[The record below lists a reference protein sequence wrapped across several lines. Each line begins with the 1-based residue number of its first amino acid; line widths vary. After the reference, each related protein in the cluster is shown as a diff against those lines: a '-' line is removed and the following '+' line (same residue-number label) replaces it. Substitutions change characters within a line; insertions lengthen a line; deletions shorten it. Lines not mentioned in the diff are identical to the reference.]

1 MTFVDQ
7 SCGLLWWDKLASESV
22 LANGIAQSE
31 IEPKI
36 GIASEN
42 REYVVKILVGLLA
55 DEYVLY
61 TKTRK
66 YHWNV
71 TGTRFQQ
78 LHEFFK
84 VQYTQ
89 LEVIV
94 DDVAERIPQLG
105 GKAVATLEE
114 FKQFTQ
120 LKEDAGQYPD
130 ANKMLSNLLDDHETI
145 IRSLR
150 TDGDACADKYHDMG
164 TNDFLIGLMELHE
177 KTAWMIRAHVE
188 GKSSK
193 VANI

>member
-1 MTFVDQ
+1 M
-7 SCGLLWWDKLASESV
+7 ASESV
-22 LANGIAQSE
+22 LADNIAKSK
-31 IEPKI
+31 IAPNI
-36 GIASEN
+36 GIASKN
-42 REYVVKILVGLLA
+42 REYVVKILATLLA

-71 TGTRFQQ
+71 TGSRFQQ

-114 FKQFTQ
+114 FKQFTR

-130 ANKMLSNLLDDHETI
+130 ANKMLSNLLNDHETI

-188 GKSSK
+188 EKSAQ
-193 VANI
+193 VTNI

>member
-1 MTFVDQ
+1 M
-7 SCGLLWWDKLASESV
+7 ASKSV
-22 LANGIAQSE
+22 LANSIAKGE
-31 IEPKI
+31 IAPNI
-36 GIASEN
+36 GIESEN
-42 REYVVKILVGLLA
+42 REHVVKILVKLLA
-55 DEYVLY
+55 DEYILY

-71 TGTRFQQ
+71 NGPRFQQ

-105 GKAVATLEE
+105 GKAIATLEE
-114 FKQFTQ
+114 FKQLTR

-130 ANKMLSNLLDDHETI
+130 ANKMLSNLLNDHETV

-150 TDGDACADKYHDMG
+150 VDGDACADKYHDMG

-188 GKSSK
+188 GTQS
-193 VANI
+193 

>member
-1 MTFVDQ
+1 M
-7 SCGLLWWDKLASESV
+7 ASESV
-22 LANGIAQSE
+22 LANIPKGEIA
-31 IEPKI
+31 PNI
-36 GIASEN
+36 GITDEN
-42 REYVVKILVGLLA
+42 REGVVQILSLLLA

-71 TGTRFQQ
+71 VGPRFQQ

-84 VQYTQ
+84 SQYTQ

-94 DDVAERIPQLG
+94 DDVAERIPQIG

-114 FKQFTQ
+114 FRQ
-120 LKEDAGQYPD
+120 LTRLEEDAGQYPD
-130 ANKMLSNLLDDHETI
+130 ANRMLSNLLHDHETI

-164 TNDFLIGLMELHE
+164 TNDFLIGLMEQHE
-177 KTAWMIRAHVE
+177 KVAWMIRAHVE
-188 GKSSK
+188 GKSS
-193 VANI
+193 